1 VKLPLRIAAP
11 VLLALLCAA
20 ALLAF
25 LWWQLMESTRLLSD
39 TTNTNLTGAILPGG
53 TTSLTA
59 PLTPTGDEALTHL
72 RQGDLLALR
81 GDWASAQSEYEA
93 SVDAG
98 GDIPALRKLAQAQI
112 QRRDMRGVEATIR
125 RLRAAGAKPA
135 DLLLLESVV
144 DLRTSEIER
153 ARERL
158 QDAEDSPQKHYGL
171 SLLYIITGN
180 HDQAKQEL
188 ALVVNGWEPVLRA
201 NARTLLAA
209 YDEFAL
215 FPESPDIHLITLL
228 SRALAQVLECEL
240 ALPLLTQ
247 VIQQQSDYRDAW
259 IVQGYCELTTERA
272 AQALTSLEQAYT
284 IDPQKPEIQYFLGRA
299 YAANGDERNAI
310 TFYEYALAN
319 GFTPAAEIRQELARA
334 ALQEGDSQLALEQY
348 AALVQ
353 EADATFEAFEGLIET
368 SLALGENERA
378 ELAAR
383 EAVKRWPEHGRAYEL
398 LGKTLLT
405 LEQKDEAHSMLQR
418 ALELNPFLTEAKDLL
433 TQD

>member
-1 VKLPLRIAAP
+1 M
-11 VLLALLCAA
+11 LLALLCAA

-25 LWWQLMESTRLLSD
+25 LWWQLMESTRVLNE
-39 TTNTNLTGAILPGG
+39 NTDKNLTGAVLPGG
-53 TTSLTA
+53 SISLTT
-59 PLTPTGDEALTHL
+59 PITPTGDEALTHL
-72 RQGDLLALR
+72 RQGDLFALR
-81 GDWASAQSEYEA
+81 GDWANAQNEYEA

-98 GDIPALRKLAQAQI
+98 GDIPALRKLAQAQL
-112 QRRDMRGVEATIR
+112 QRRDVRGVEATVR

-153 ARERL
+153 AREL
-158 QDAEDSPQKHYGL
+158 LNNAEDSPQKHYGL
-171 SLLYIITGN
+171 ALLHIITGN
-180 HDQAKQEL
+180 HNEAKQEL
-188 ALVVNGWEPVLRA
+188 AFVVNGWEPVLRS
-201 NARTLLAA
+201 NARTILAA

-215 FPESPDIHLITLL
+215 FPESPDIHLVTLV

-247 VIQQQSDYRDAW
+247 VIQERSDYRDAW
-259 IVQGYCELTTERA
+259 IVQGYCELTTERPEK
-272 AQALTSLEQAYT
+272 ALESLEQAYT

-299 YAANGDERNAI
+299 YAASGDEQNAI

-319 GFTPAAEIRQELARA
+319 GFTPEAEIRQELARA
-334 ALQEGDSQLALEQY
+334 ALMQGNSQLALEQY

-353 EADATFEAFEGLIET
+353 EEDATLETFEGLIET
-368 SLALGENERA
+368 SLAIGEHERA

-398 LGKTLLT
+398 LGKTLMALD
-405 LEQKDEAHSMLQR
+405 QNDEARSMLQR
-418 ALELNPFLTEAKDLL
+418 ALELNPFLTESKDLL
-433 TQD
+433 AK